1 MSSEDPKLICA
12 PERKAEI
19 EAENGVERLDYI
31 ANLVNDRKITKIR
44 ESRLQDLKAIAIQGI
59 YPCGTSYRNAN
70 MHVRLGGSK
79 HQLPHESRVPSLV
92 VDRLG
97 FVNAEGDGAGRSALE
112 RVAYALWRLNW
123 IHAFAGGNGRTARA
137 PAYLI
142 LCIENGATLPAV
154 PTMPL
159 LIAKRRDEYI
169 ACLVAADDADE
180 AGKMD
185 ISKMTMFLREVL
197 TQQLESAVSKFGL
210 KIGPA

>member
-44 ESRLQDLKAIAIQGI
+44 ESRLQDLKAIAIQ
-59 YPCGTSYRNAN
+59 
-70 MHVRLGGSK
+70 HVRLGGSK

-92 VDRLG
+92 VDLLG